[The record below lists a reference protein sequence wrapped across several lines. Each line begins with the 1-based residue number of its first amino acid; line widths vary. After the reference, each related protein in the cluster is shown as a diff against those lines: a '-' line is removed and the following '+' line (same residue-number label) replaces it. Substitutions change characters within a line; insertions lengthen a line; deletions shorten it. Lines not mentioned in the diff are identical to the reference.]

1 MIYFCCDDNRR
12 TLLLGNPDLNGIDYV
27 EVLDDPSVPAGQAQR
42 TLFVTFVNPV
52 TLPLGP
58 GNMLIDGGERITGI
72 TVTSVTATEDP
83 LTLLVRVDQSGD
95 FSTYTL
101 RLAASA
107 AAPSGAPPAGIDPA
121 LAVAQFT
128 FKAACDTDFD
138 CGSGPAC
145 PPPPAA
151 GPVLNYLAKDFPS
164 INQLMLDRMSVTVPA
179 WSERNPADVM
189 VMLTEVLSYVADYL
203 SYQQDA
209 VATEAYLGTAR
220 LRVSVRRH
228 ARLVNYHM
236 HDGCNARVWARVQV
250 TADLALPAHT
260 PLLTAV
266 AGLPAVIAPG
276 SANLAAAISAAATVF
291 ETMSAQQ
298 LYADH
303 GCMDFYT
310 WDAVP
315 CCLPSGATSATLSG
329 AYPHLSAG
337 DVLILAEIADPQL
350 GIAQDADPAR
360 RWPVMLTA
368 VDVGTD
374 PLHAQPVTSICWAAP
389 DALPF
394 PLTVSRATPEGASQ
408 PIAVA
413 YGNIV
418 LADHGQSLP
427 AEPLPPV
434 PEPTPATVAAPGG
447 DPCSPAA
454 QVPVPA
460 RYNPQLASGP
470 VTQAAPLLST
480 PPAVPPAGCPPQPL
494 SAAAVFRQ
502 AVADATP
509 AITLAGSDGTVWTC
523 RQDLLS
529 STPADTVFVAEV
541 DDLGGTTLRFGDG
554 STHGAVPRAG
564 FSYSASCRVGNG
576 SAGNIAAGS
585 FGHIVAADPGLSGV
599 ANPLP
604 ASGGTDPESSEH
616 VRMIAPVAYRTQARA
631 VTAADYAA
639 MAEQYPE
646 PDNPEVAQAVATF
659 RWTGSWHTVFVTVQ
673 RAGGLEVD
681 DQFAACVQAFLDQYR
696 MAGQDVVVQGPVYV
710 PLELDMTVFVDAG
723 HFAADV
729 EQAVR
734 AVFTSGPQPNGQP
747 GVFAP
752 ANFSFGQTVYDSPFL
767 AAAQAIDGVDYAEIT
782 GFGRWGDTSQTA
794 LQAGELQ
801 LGRLELPRLDNDPSL
816 PDRGV
821 FVLTMCGGK

>member
-1 MIYFCCDDNRR
+1 VIYFCCDDNRR

-27 EVLDDPSVPAGQAQR
+27 EVLDDPSAPASQNQR

-52 TLPLGP
+52 TPLGP
-58 GNMLIDGGERITGI
+58 ANMLIDGGERITGI
-72 TVTSVTATEDP
+72 TVTGVTATEDP
-83 LTLLVRVDQSGD
+83 LTLMVRASQSGD

-101 RLAASA
+101 RLVASA
-107 AAPSGAPPAGIDPA
+107 AAPSGGPPTGIDPV
-121 LAVAQFT
+121 LAAAQFT

-138 CGSGPAC
+138 CGSASAC
-145 PPPPAA
+145 PPAPADA
-151 GPVLNYLAKDFPS
+151 PVINYLAKDFPT

-228 ARLVNYHM
+228 ARLVDYHM
-236 HDGCNARVWARVQV
+236 HDGCNARVWARIQV
-250 TADLALPAHT
+250 TADPTLPAHT
-260 PLLTAV
+260 QLLTTV
-266 AGLPAVIAPG
+266 AGLPPLIAPG
-276 SANLAAAISAAATVF
+276 SADLTAAISAAATVF
-291 ETMSAQQ
+291 ETMSSQK

-303 GCMDFYT
+303 DCMGFYT
-310 WDAVP
+310 WDAVQ

-337 DVLILAEIADPQL
+337 DVLILAEIAGPQT
-350 GIAQDADPAR
+350 GQAQDADPAR
-360 RWPVMLTA
+360 RWPVMLTSA
-368 VDVGTD
+368 DVGTD
-374 PLHAQPVTSICWAAP
+374 PLHGQPVTSICWGAP

-418 LADHGQSLP
+418 LADQGRSLP
-427 AEPLPPV
+427 SEPLAPV
-434 PEPTPATVAAPGG
+434 PEPTLATVAAPGG

-454 QVPVPA
+454 PVPVSA
-460 RYNPQLASGP
+460 RYNPQLANGP

-480 PPAVPPAGCPPQPL
+480 PAAVPPAGCPPQPL
-494 SAAAVFRQ
+494 SAAAVFQQ
-502 AVADATP
+502 AVAGATP
-509 AITLAGSDGTVWTC
+509 SITLAGSDGTAWTC

-529 STPADTVFVAEV
+529 STATDTVFVAEV
-541 DDLGGTTLRFGDG
+541 DDLGNTTLRFGDG
-554 STHGAVPRAG
+554 STHGTAPGVG
-564 FSYSASCRVGNG
+564 VSYAASYRVGNG
-576 SAGNIAAGS
+576 AAGNVAAGS
-585 FGHIVAADPGLSGV
+585 FGHIVAADPGLSAV
-599 ANPLP
+599 SNPLP

-631 VTAADYAA
+631 VTADDYAA
-639 MAEQYPE
+639 MAEQYPD
-646 PDNPEVAQAVATF
+646 PGNPEVAQAVATF
-659 RWTGSWHTVFVTVQ
+659 RWTGSWHTVFVTVA
-673 RAGGLEVD
+673 RAGALEVD
-681 DQFAACVQAFLDQYR
+681 DQFTACVQAFLEQYR

-710 PLELDMTVFVDAG
+710 PLELDMTVFVDAD

-734 AVFTSGPQPNGQP
+734 AVFTNGQQPNGQP

-782 GFGRWGDTSQTA
+782 AFGRWGDTSQTA
-794 LQAGELQ
+794 LQAGQLQ

>member
-1 MIYFCCDDNRR
+1 
-12 TLLLGNPDLNGIDYV
+12 
-27 EVLDDPSVPAGQAQR
+27 
-42 TLFVTFVNPV
+42 
-52 TLPLGP
+52 
-58 GNMLIDGGERITGI
+58 
-72 TVTSVTATEDP
+72 
-83 LTLLVRVDQSGD
+83 
-95 FSTYTL
+95 
-101 RLAASA
+101 
-107 AAPSGAPPAGIDPA
+107 
-121 LAVAQFT
+121 
-128 FKAACDTDFD
+128 
-138 CGSGPAC
+138 
-145 PPPPAA
+145 
-151 GPVLNYLAKDFPS
+151 
-164 INQLMLDRMSVTVPA
+164 
-179 WSERNPADVM
+179 
-189 VMLTEVLSYVADYL
+189 MLT
-203 SYQQDA
+203 
-209 VATEAYLGTAR
+209 G
-220 LRVSVRRH
+220 
-228 ARLVNYHM
+228 
-236 HDGCNARVWARVQV
+236 
-250 TADLALPAHT
+250 
-260 PLLTAV
+260 
-266 AGLPAVIAPG
+266 
-276 SANLAAAISAAATVF
+276 
-291 ETMSAQQ
+291 
-298 LYADH
+298 
-303 GCMDFYT
+303 
-310 WDAVP
+310 
-315 CCLPSGATSATLSG
+315 
-329 AYPHLSAG
+329 
-337 DVLILAEIADPQL
+337 
-350 GIAQDADPAR
+350 
-360 RWPVMLTA
+360 

-374 PLHAQPVTSICWAAP
+374 PLHAQPVTSICWGAP

-408 PIAVA
+408 PVAVA

-427 AEPLPPV
+427 SGPLPQV
-434 PEPTPATVAAPGG
+434 PEPTLATVAAPGG
-447 DPCSPAA
+447 DPCSPTAP
-454 QVPVPA
+454 VPVPA

-480 PPAVPPAGCPPQPL
+480 PASVPPAGCPPQPL

-502 AVADATP
+502 SVADATP

-541 DDLGGTTLRFGDG
+541 DDPGNTTLRFGDG
-554 STHGAVPRAG
+554 STHGAVPRVG
-564 FSYSASCRVGNG
+564 VSYSASCRVGNG

-585 FGHIVAADPGLSGV
+585 FGHIVATDPGLSGV

-604 ASGGTDPESSEH
+604 ASGGTDPEASEH
-616 VRMIAPVAYRTQARA
+616 VRMIAPVAYRIQARA
-631 VTAADYAA
+631 VTADDYAA
-639 MAEQYPE
+639 MAERYPD

-659 RWTGSWHTVFVTVQ
+659 RWTGSWHTVFVTVE

-734 AVFTSGPQPNGQP
+734 AVFTSGQQPNGQP

-752 ANFSFGQTVYDSPFL
+752 GNFSFGQTVYDSPFL

-782 GFGRWGDTSQTA
+782 AFGRWGDPSQTA
-794 LQAGELQ
+794 LQAGQLQ